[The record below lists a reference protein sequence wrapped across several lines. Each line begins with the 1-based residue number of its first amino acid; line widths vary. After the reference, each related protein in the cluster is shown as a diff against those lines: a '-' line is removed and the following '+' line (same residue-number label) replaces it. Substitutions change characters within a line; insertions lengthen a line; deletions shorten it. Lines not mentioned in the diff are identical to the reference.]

1 MLETVLKQPEGTL
14 STKLVNKVVQ
24 RVRNLDRLLVC
35 TVIIPTILATVYYGL
50 IASDVYISESR
61 FVVRSPE
68 KESQAS
74 LVGALLQS
82 TGFSR
87 SQDDI
92 YAVNDYVLSRD
103 ALSVLNQ
110 DDYFLKAYSTKDAD
124 FIGRFPA
131 FDFDRSFEGLF
142 RYYKKQVD
150 VTLDSTSS
158 ITTLTVD
165 AFKAEDARR
174 INQLLLEQGEQLV
187 NRMNDR
193 ARRDMVEAASEEV
206 ARAEARV
213 KAAAVAVSGYRSDQS
228 IFDPD
233 RQSALQLQQAS
244 GIQES
249 LVASR
254 TQLAQLQAIAP
265 QNPQIPV
272 LKNKIATLEAEM
284 AKASGS
290 VVGRKGSFAGKAPA
304 YERLILEREF
314 AEKQLASAMTSLE
327 TSRSQA
333 RRKQL
338 YLERISQPSL
348 PDKAIEPRRIRGI
361 ITVFLVGMIMWG
373 VLALLISAVREHK
386 D

>member
-1 MLETVLKQPEGTL
+1 MLETVLKQRDDTL
-14 STKLVNKVVQ
+14 PATWASKVLQ
-24 RVRNLDRLLVC
+24 RARNVDRLLAC
-35 TVIIPTILATVYYGL
+35 TVIIPTILATLYFGL

-68 KESQAS
+68 KEAQAS
-74 LVGALLQS
+74 FVGALLQN

-87 SQDDI
+87 SQDDT

-103 ALSVLNQ
+103 ALSVLNKGEFFQ
-110 DDYFLKAYSTKDAD
+110 KAYSTKEAD
-124 FIGRFPA
+124 FISRFPA

-150 VTLDSTSS
+150 ITLDSTSS
-158 ITTLTVD
+158 ITTLTVN
-165 AFKAEDARR
+165 AFKANEARR
-174 INQLLLEQGEQLV
+174 INELLLEQGEQLV

-193 ARRDMVEAASEEV
+193 ARRDLIQVAADEV

-213 KAAAVAVSGYRSDQS
+213 KAAAVAVSSYRSDQS

-249 LVASR
+249 LVTSR
-254 TQLAQLQAIAP
+254 TQLAQLQAISP
-265 QNPQIPV
+265 QNPQVPV
-272 LKNKIATLEAEM
+272 LKNRIATLEAEL
-284 AKASGS
+284 AKTSGS

-304 YERLILEREF
+304 YERLMLEREF

-327 TSRSQA
+327 TARSQA
-333 RRKQL
+333 RRQQL
-338 YLERISQPSL
+338 YLERITQPSL
-348 PDKAIEPRRIRGI
+348 PDKALEPRRIRGV
-361 ITVFLVGMIMWG
+361 ITVFLFGLIMWG
-373 VLALLISAVREHK
+373 IVALLISAVREHR

>member
-1 MLETVLKQPEGTL
+1 MKQPEGTL

>member
-1 MLETVLKQPEGTL
+1 M
-14 STKLVNKVVQ
+14 VQ
-24 RVRNLDRLLVC
+24 
-35 TVIIPTILATVYYGL
+35 
-50 IASDVYISESR
+50 
-61 FVVRSPE
+61 
-68 KESQAS
+68 
-74 LVGALLQS
+74 
-82 TGFSR
+82 
-87 SQDDI
+87 
-92 YAVNDYVLSRD
+92 
-103 ALSVLNQ
+103 
-110 DDYFLKAYSTKDAD
+110 
-124 FIGRFPA
+124 
-131 FDFDRSFEGLF
+131 
-142 RYYKKQVD
+142 
-150 VTLDSTSS
+150 
-158 ITTLTVD
+158 
-165 AFKAEDARR
+165 
-174 INQLLLEQGEQLV
+174 
-187 NRMNDR
+187 
-193 ARRDMVEAASEEV
+193 AASEEV

-213 KAAAVAVSGYRSDQS
+213 KTAAAAVSSYRSDQS

-254 TQLAQLQAIAP
+254 TQLAQLQAISP
-265 QNPQIPV
+265 QNPQVPV

-333 RRKQL
+333 RRQQL

-348 PDKAIEPRRIRGI
+348 PDKALEPRRIRGI

-373 VLALLISAVREHK
+373 ILALLLSAVREHR